1 MKDTKSTTKP
11 LNFLFTTWEGGGN
24 LTPVRVAARKLL
36 ARGHRV
42 RVMSDE
48 CNRAEFETAGM
59 EFTSWRRAPS
69 RKDRSPESQTFRDWA
84 AATPQEGLMSVIRDQ
99 WSGPALAYAEDVI
112 AELRREPADLVVTCE
127 LLFGVMAGCE
137 SIGQPFVN
145 FCPNISFAPL
155 PGVPPLGPGLAPA
168 RNEEERAMQAEIA
181 AGCMAMF
188 DSGLP
193 GLNAARAVLGLP
205 ALDHLINQFSAAEA
219 ELLAT
224 SRAFDFPSS
233 ALPERVKYIGP
244 QVGDPLWARAWTS
257 PWPASD
263 KRPLV
268 AVSFSTTFQNHAA
281 VLQKAIDALAALPV
295 RVLVTLGGAIRADE
309 LKPAANCVVV
319 ESAPHTEVM
328 REAAFVVTHGGHGTV
343 MSALLSRVPML
354 VIPHGRDQN
363 DNAVRVTERGAG
375 LALMPDA
382 PMAAVREACERL
394 LSQPSFRSAARVLGD
409 KVAADTENS
418 TVIQELEAAASR
430 ACREAVPA

>member
-1 MKDTKSTTKP
+1 MKDKRPIIKQ

-24 LTPVRVAARKLL
+24 MTPVRVAAGKLL

-48 CNRAEFETAGM
+48 CNRAEFERAGM
-59 EFTSWRRAPS
+59 QFTSWRRAPS
-69 RKDRSPESQTFRDWA
+69 RKDRSPDSQTFRDWA
-84 AATPQEGLMSVIRDQ
+84 AATPQEGLMGVIRDH
-99 WSGPALAYAEDVI
+99 WAGPALAYAEDVI
-112 AELRREPADLVVTCE
+112 EELRRAPADLVVTSE
-127 LLFGVMAGCE
+127 MLFGVMAACE

-145 FCPNISFAPL
+145 FCPNISVAPL
-155 PGVPPLGPGLAPA
+155 PGVPPMGPGLAPA
-168 RNEEERAMQAEIA
+168 RNDEERAMHAEIA
-181 AGCMAMF
+181 AGSVAMF

-193 GLNAARAVLGLP
+193 ALNAARATLGLQ
-205 ALDHLINQFSAAEA
+205 ALDHLLDQYRVAEA

-224 SRAFDFPSS
+224 SPAFDFPSS
-233 ALPERVKYIGP
+233 ALPERVRYVGP
-244 QVGDPLWARAWTS
+244 QIADPLWARTWTS

-263 KRPLV
+263 NRPLV

-281 VLQKAIDALAALPV
+281 VLQKVIDALDTLPV
-295 RVLVTLGGAIRADE
+295 RVLVTLGGAIKAGE

-343 MSALLSRVPML
+343 MSALLSRAPML

-375 LALMPDA
+375 LALMADA
-382 PMAAVREACERL
+382 SVKAFREACARL
-394 LSQPSFRSAARVLGD
+394 LNEPSFRKAARVLGD

-418 TVIQELEAAASR
+418 TAVQELECAAMQS
-430 ACREAVPA
+430 CREAVPV

>member
-1 MKDTKSTTKP
+1 MKDNGPITKP

-24 LTPVRVAARKLL
+24 MTPVRVAAGKLL

-48 CNRAEFETAGM
+48 CNRREFEAAGM

-69 RKDRSPESQTFRDWA
+69 RKDRVPDSQTFRDWA
-84 AATPQEGLMSVIRDQ
+84 AATPQEGLMGVIRDH
-99 WSGPALAYAEDVI
+99 WCGPALAYAEDIV
-112 AELRREPADLVVTCE
+112 EVLRCEPADLVVTSEC
-127 LLFGVMAGCE
+127 LFGVMAGCE

-145 FCPNISFAPL
+145 FCANISIAPL

-168 RNEEERAMQAEIA
+168 RNDQERAMHAEIA
-181 AGCMAMF
+181 QGSMAMF

-193 GLNAARAVLGLP
+193 ALNAARAALGLP
-205 ALDHLINQFSAAEA
+205 ALNHLLDQFHAAEA

-224 SRAFDFPSS
+224 SPAFDFPSS
-233 ALPERVKYIGP
+233 ALPERVRYIGP
-244 QVGDPLWARAWTS
+244 QVGNPLWARAWTS

-281 VLQKAIDALAALPV
+281 VLQKVIDALAAFPV
-295 RVLVTLGGAIRADE
+295 RVLVTLGGAIGAEE

-328 REAAFVVTHGGHGTV
+328 REAAFVITHGGHGTV

-382 PMAAVREACERL
+382 PVEAIRKACERL
-394 LSQPSFRSAARVLGD
+394 LSEPSYRSAARVLGD
-409 KVAADTENS
+409 KVASDMEKT
-418 TVIQELEAAASR
+418 TVVQELEGAAMR